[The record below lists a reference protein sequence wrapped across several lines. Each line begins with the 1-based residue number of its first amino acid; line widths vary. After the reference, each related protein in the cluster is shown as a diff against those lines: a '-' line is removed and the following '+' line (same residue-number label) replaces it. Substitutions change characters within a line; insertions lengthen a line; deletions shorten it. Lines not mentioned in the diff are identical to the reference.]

1 MNNKLTWNS
10 TEKIDNKSL
19 VEFIKTYLSS
29 TELQRLKQ
37 YGDNVYLNNNEEF
50 ELEIFN
56 PLQNKIKASITI
68 NNTHI
73 GDVVIR
79 PGQRAF
85 LERFLKENK
94 KFLFQT
100 YLVENNNPIVDNAIK
115 NNGVVNIK
123 FYQLKKER
131 FNINDYLQTTNL
143 TTTNNPPFRLTNSS
157 NTVTNI
163 NYSSVQ
169 NSLTTDT
176 VNLNLDNS
184 PNTFFASKTNV
195 LGGPKNKF
203 HKRSIQNEEVK
214 ETGTIEKGD
223 VSSQTFTYDDSQFEL
238 FSFKEI
244 SWKILPQSQKINHID
259 EIVSYCGECGAKRK
273 KENHKFCPHCGTKY

>member
-1 MNNKLTWNS
+1 MYKKIIQSTIVDSPTLFITKNK
-10 TEKIDNKSL
+10 
-19 VEFIKTYLSS
+19 
-29 TELQRLKQ
+29 QRLKQ

-68 NNTHI
+68 NDTHI

-85 LERFLKENK
+85 LERFLNENK

-100 YLVENNNPIVDNAIK
+100 YLVENNNPVVDYAIK
-115 NNGVVNIK
+115 NNGLVKVK
-123 FYQLKKER
+123 FYQLKKEI
-131 FNINDYLQTTNL
+131 FNINDYLRTTTI
-143 TTTNNPPFRLTNSS
+143 TTTNNQPIRLIKSS
-157 NTVTNI
+157 NSTISNFF
-163 NYSSVQ
+163 SSTVQ
-169 NSLTTDT
+169 NSVTTDT
-176 VNLNLDNS
+176 VNLNDYATS
-184 PNTFFASKTNV
+184 AFAPKTDV
-195 LGGPKNKF
+195 LGGPKNNYFKKGF
-203 HKRSIQNEEVK
+203 QNDEVK

-273 KENHKFCPHCGTKY
+273 KESHKFCGYCGTKY

>member
-1 MNNKLTWNS
+1 MYKKISQSTIVDSPSLFITKNK
-10 TEKIDNKSL
+10 
-19 VEFIKTYLSS
+19 
-29 TELQRLKQ
+29 QRLKQ